1 MKKHIQRLAEG
12 VVSKHKEVWANK
24 QVRRVT
30 WLILVGVALFTMGL
44 AILTAFKWQK
54 DYIVGQV
61 FAWKPGQLLLLD
73 LQRRERCV
81 LVDENWD
88 EEYKLSSKRAA
99 LDVGSRVIVLGKET
113 SEGCTNP
120 WLIREIG
127 GSR

>member
-1 MKKHIQRLAEG
+1 MKQHIQRLAQG
-12 VVSKHKEVWANK
+12 VVNKHKEVWANK

-44 AILTAFKWQK
+44 AILTTFKWQK
-54 DYIVGQV
+54 DYMVARV
-61 FAWKPGQLLLLD
+61 VVWKPGRLLLLD
-73 LQRRERCV
+73 SQGRERCV

-99 LDVGSRVIVLGKET
+99 LGVGSRVIVLGKET
-113 SEGCTNP
+113 SEGCTDP

-127 GSR
+127 GSK